1 MEQPKPIGRGSG
13 KSQIWGHLR
22 HGYSLVRGAR
32 HKMEDFHV
40 AEFRQVASHEVGLF
54 AIFDGHPGCNVARYL
69 QCNLFDNILNEV
81 FSSRSFLLYAMRLAL
96 NGTVQTGFTY
106 CVYFS

>member
-1 MEQPKPIGRGSG
+1 MKAYLRSEHGCKRGGGSKEHSRPKPIGRGSG

-69 QCNLFDNILNEV
+69 QCNLFDNILNEP
-81 FSSRSFLLYAMRLAL
+81 
-96 NGTVQTGFTY
+96 GFWEDP
-106 CVYFS
+106 VNAI